1 MEKDVQ
7 HNVMD
12 SGLYNKE
19 TLFIIG
25 TQGWFDYVQF
35 VNASPTSID

>member
-12 SGLYNKE
+12 SGFYNKE
-19 TLFIIG
+19 TLLFIMG
-25 TQGWFDYVQF
+25 TQGRFDYVQF
-35 VNASPTSID
+35 SLLHP